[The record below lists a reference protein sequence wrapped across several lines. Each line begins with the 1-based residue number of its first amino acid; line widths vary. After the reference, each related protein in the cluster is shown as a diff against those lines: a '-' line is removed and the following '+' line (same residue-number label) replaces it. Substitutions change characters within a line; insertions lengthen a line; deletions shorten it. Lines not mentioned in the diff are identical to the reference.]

1 MKKMIEN
8 LNYKILGFNCFIILF
23 IISFVNFK
31 NLNFIRY
38 IGLAVF
44 QIFCV
49 LDMIKEGKIEANKKY
64 IVIML
69 LLLISMMFSLFKTT
83 NFKESIFKILIII
96 DFLLFCYILL
106 PQYLKEFEVS
116 VILKNLIND
125 IFILLFLLFIFFHND
140 YIFSYDM
147 NRVGSLVRL
156 RCGFNHPNTLAIF
169 TFIGLLIGIYFVCI
183 EKKRWKYI
191 VYILFLGMI
200 LIKSGARTPLYVLI
214 IFIILYLKDIVIKNN
229 KLKFLICSFTIA
241 MVIFYILCNGYN
253 IRNINFDT
261 INTILSYR
269 LTYIKNA
276 IEKMN
281 ENNAIFVGMGAFRNS
296 MTFATNS
303 IMLDNG
309 YFNYIYQY
317 GIISFGILL
326 VILWNNFKIIK
337 TSNEVNI
344 NKIFVRNMYVSFL
357 IYSFF
362 ENILFNISSLLA
374 ILVYTFINVMNIKE
388 KR

>member
-96 DFLLFCYILL
+96 DFLLLCYILL

-191 VYILFLGMI
+191 VYILFFGMI

-253 IRNINFDT
+253 IKNINFDT

-296 MTFATNS
+296 MTFATDS

-337 TSNEVNI
+337 TSNEINI

>member
-1 MKKMIEN
+1 MEKIIKNI
-8 LNYKILGFNCFIILF
+8 NYKMLGFNCFIILF
-23 IISFVNFK
+23 IISFTNFK
-31 NLNFIRY
+31 NLNILRY
-38 IGLAVF
+38 IALAILQMF
-44 QIFCV
+44 CIF
-49 LDMIKEGKIEANKKY
+49 DMIKDKKTDANKNY
-64 IVIML
+64 IVIVL
-69 LLLISMMFSLFKTT
+69 LLLISMMFSLFKTI

-96 DFLLFCYILL
+96 DFLIFCYILL
-106 PQYLKEFEVS
+106 PKYLKEFEFS
-116 VILKNLIND
+116 EIFKNLLND
-125 IFILLFLLFIFFHND
+125 IFILLFLLFVLFHND

-147 NRVGSLVRL
+147 NRVGNLVRL

-169 TFIGLLIGIYFVCI
+169 TFIGLLIGIYFI
-183 EKKRWKYI
+183 FTEKNRWKYI
-191 VYILFLGMI
+191 IYVLFFGII

-214 IFIILYLKDIVIKNN
+214 IFLILYLKDMVIKNN
-229 KLKFLICSFTIA
+229 KLKLLVCSFTIA
-241 MVIFYILCNGYN
+241 MVIFYMICNGYN
-253 IRNINFDT
+253 IRNIDFDT

-296 MTFATNS
+296 MTFVTGS

-317 GIISFGILL
+317 GIISFSVLL
-326 VILWNNFKIIK
+326 AILWNNFKIIK
-337 TSNEVNI
+337 MSNEINV
-344 NKIFVRNMYVSFL
+344 NKIFIKNMYISFL

-374 ILVYTFINVMNIKE
+374 ILVYTFINIMNIRE